1 MHKRILLSFFVFST
15 LFVSAQTPGYM
26 GKRVSL
32 VYQNFIFPSLT
43 PNSSRSSVNISH
55 NAELNCVTGKRSSL
69 CFTFLYAPIKVKNS
83 INSHNPSS
91 GTFSESDYL
100 KFNSFAYALGLKLFF
115 SRNKF
120 APLGGYVK
128 WELEYSRGTLNVDDY
143 STQNPN
149 YSGYFVPASRTTYS
163 AHKMIIQGG
172 GPAISFGKQRIFF
185 DKLIVDYGVRAAII
199 VAWNTDGNINN
210 SGYENSLETTASNVV
225 LAQQFLNLR
234 IGIGFL
240 AF

>member
-15 LFVSAQTPGYM
+15 LFVSAQPPGYM

-55 NAELNCVTGKRSSL
+55 NAELNCVTGKRSAL
-69 CFTFLYAPIKVKNS
+69 CFTFLYVPIKVKNS
-83 INSHNPSS
+83 TYSYSQLINSTGNK
-91 GTFSESDYL
+91 DYFNL
-100 KFNSFAYALGLKLFF
+100 NSFAYALGLKLFF

-128 WELEYSRGTLNVDDY
+128 WELEYSRAILNIDEY
-143 STQNPN
+143 SVLSSSHPSSFSEIK
-149 YSGYFVPASRTTYS
+149 YP
-163 AHKMIIQGG
+163 AHKMVVQGG

-185 DKLIVDYGVRAAII
+185 NKLIVDYGVRAAII
-199 VAWNTDGNINN
+199 VAWNTDGFINN
-210 SGYENSLETTASNVV
+210 TSYENSFDTKVSNIV
-225 LAQQFLNLR
+225 LTQQLINAR

>member
-15 LFVSAQTPGYM
+15 LFVSAQPPGYM

-55 NAELNCVTGKRSSL
+55 NAELNCVTGKRSAL

-83 INSHNPSS
+83 TYSYNVQ
-91 GTFSESDYL
+91 TTLLSDNEFL
-100 KFNSFAYALGLKLFF
+100 KFNSFSYALGLKLFF

-128 WELEYSRGTLNVDDY
+128 WELEYSRGILQVGEY
-143 STQNPN
+143 SSQN
-149 YSGYFVPASRTTYS
+149 SGSSAPKITYS
-163 AHKMIIQGG
+163 ANKMVIAGG

-185 DKLIVDYGVRAAII
+185 DKLIVDYGVRASLI
-199 VAWNTDGNINN
+199 VAWNTEGFANN
-210 SGYENSLETTASNVV
+210 TGYEKSLETTASNVV

-234 IGIGFL
+234 IGVGFL